1 MGVLREK
8 GQVSIEFILI
18 VTISMVYIYGV
29 IWPIVDDSTSAAT
42 DIKAV
47 ADTKISAMKLANAL
61 NEASVSNGDMKKTIN
76 IFLPDGGSIECQTG
90 NDFITYKTLVA
101 YVGSWDSGNPAP
113 AADSWNPD
121 EDHCTYVPQ
130 PDPDDRPDWFECS
143 STVELLEPL
152 QEDCPGTIVGSLFR
166 KFVVQK
172 TGGAVS
178 IGWET

>member
-1 MGVLREK
+1 MGILREK

-18 VTISMVYIYGV
+18 VTIALVYIYGV
-29 IWPIVDDSTSAAT
+29 IWPIVDDSTNAAA

-47 ADTKISAMKLANAL
+47 ADTKVSAMKLANAL
-61 NEASVSNGDMKKTIN
+61 NEASVSSGDMKKTIN

-101 YVGSWDSGNPAP
+101 YVGKWDPMSPAG
-113 AADSWNPD
+113 WNPD
-121 EDHCTYVPQ
+121 EDHCTLVLQ
-130 PDPDDRPDWFECS
+130 PIPADRPDWFECS

-152 QEDCPGTIVGSLFR
+152 QEDCPGTMVGSLFR

-172 TGGAVS
+172 TSGAVS